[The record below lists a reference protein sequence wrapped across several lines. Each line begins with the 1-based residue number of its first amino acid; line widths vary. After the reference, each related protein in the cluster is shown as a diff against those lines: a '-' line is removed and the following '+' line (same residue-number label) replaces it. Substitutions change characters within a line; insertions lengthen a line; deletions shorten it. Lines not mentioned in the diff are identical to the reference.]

1 MKHKLVIQFL
11 KQLAIIRYRSHFI
24 CFTTHS
30 VFTFLQEINK
40 QESNVCGDVLV
51 AAAIV
56 TYCGA
61 FTNEYRQKLID
72 IWIKNCHQLE
82 IPISENLTL
91 VNVLSNPYEIQQ
103 WNTVGLPK
111 DEVSID
117 NAIMVTRGYRW
128 PLMIDPQEQVL

>member
-1 MKHKLVIQFL
+1 M
-11 KQLAIIRYRSHFI
+11 
-24 CFTTHS
+24 
-30 VFTFLQEINK
+30 QEINK

-61 FTNEYRQKLID
+61 FTNEYRQKLIE

-91 VNVLSNPYEIQQ
+91 VNVLSNSYEIQQ